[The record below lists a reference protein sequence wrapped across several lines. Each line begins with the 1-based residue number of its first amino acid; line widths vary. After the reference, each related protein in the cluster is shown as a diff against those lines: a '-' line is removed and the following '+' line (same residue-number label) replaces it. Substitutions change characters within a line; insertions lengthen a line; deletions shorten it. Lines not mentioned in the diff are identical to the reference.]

1 MKSLQE
7 LLDESARLSN
17 ELYKV
22 NQEIKERRGDNPPV
36 CWGEDDCS
44 ALILST
50 CPWRVDCG

>member
-7 LLDESARLSN
+7 LLDESARLTN

-36 CWGEDDCS
+36 CWGQDDCS
-44 ALILST
+44 SMVLVT
-50 CPWRVDCG
+50 CPWRIDCG